1 MLCEE
6 YELFL
11 EIAQVIRRLE
21 LIILKGVLESRSD
34 KLWAHFIIEVGKLH
48 ATLLQN
54 PHVKEQERYIT

>member
-6 YELFL
+6 YGLFL
-11 EIAQVIRRLE
+11 EIALVIRRLE

-48 ATLLQN
+48 ATVLQN
-54 PHVKEQERYIT
+54 PHFNEQEQYMT